1 MTPDEIKKKIDD
13 LQRRTD
19 VVTTKKANFGGQL
32 QAKKQELADLIK
44 EIKAAGYD
52 PKNLISERDKAQTE
66 LEQMIAAY
74 ETNLSQVETSLAG
87 YEKK

>member
-19 VVTTKKANFGGQL
+19 AVATKKANFGGQL

-52 PKNLISERDKAQTE
+52 PKSLVSERDKAQTE
-66 LEQMIAAY
+66 LEQMISVY
-74 ETNLSQVETSLAG
+74 ETDLVQVETSLAS

>member
-1 MTPDEIKKKIDD
+1 MTPDEIKRKIDD

-19 VVTTKKANFGGQL
+19 AVATKKANFGGQL

-44 EIKAAGYD
+44 EIRAAGYD
-52 PKNLISERDKAQTE
+52 PKNLISERDKAQAE
-66 LEQMIAAY
+66 LEQMITTY
-74 ETNLSQVETSLAG
+74 ETDLSKVETSLAS